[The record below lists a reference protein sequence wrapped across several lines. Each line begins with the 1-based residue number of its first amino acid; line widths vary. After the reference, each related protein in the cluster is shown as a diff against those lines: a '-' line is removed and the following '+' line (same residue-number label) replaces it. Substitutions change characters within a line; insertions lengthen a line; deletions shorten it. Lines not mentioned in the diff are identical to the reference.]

1 MSDLGCLELMTRH
14 DYDDASFPLRET
26 ARDRVV
32 QKISPGFFGYSHSK
46 QRRGG
51 RGAGWGE
58 GRRERGPF
66 F

>member
-1 MSDLGCLELMTRH
+1 MTCH
-14 DYDDASFPLRET
+14 DYDDASFPFRET

-32 QKISPGFFGYSHSK
+32 QKLSPGFFGYSHSK

-51 RGAGWGE
+51 AGGGVE
-58 GRRERGPF
+58 GRRERGSF